1 MSILTLSLVSHF
13 VAFQFKPLNIFK
25 ATTTTQTV
33 ESVARMKQ
41 EAIQIIY
48 RRQA

>member
-1 MSILTLSLVSHF
+1 MSILALTMMSHF
-13 VAFQFKPLNIFK
+13 AAFHFKPLNIFR

-33 ESVARMKQ
+33 ESPVKMKQ
-41 EAIQIIY
+41 EAIEMIY